1 MSKSN
6 AFNTIDAPLNA
17 SLNPPPTIVVPISR
31 IANNPLKVLVSLS
44 AVSSLTLSFSVKE
57 LTALRRLYNRCDFFS
72 IMSSSDIPL

>member
-6 AFNTIDAPLNA
+6 AFKTIDAPLNA

-72 IMSSSDIPL
+72 IISSSDIPL